1 LEFITM
7 DRSPQPRTLEDH
19 FFLTLLIIVTVVFA
33 LIIEPYFIAVLWG
46 IIVTIMFQPVYREIL
61 SLMPRWRNAA
71 AGMTLLLIVAMVIL
85 PALLLTL
92 ALVDEAA
99 AFYARIQ
106 SGEINFARLFEDL
119 RAGLP
124 HWSEAW
130 LERFGLDNFDA
141 AQDRVREGVANSFQ
155 FIAAQAVTIGQGAFS
170 LFVALGV
177 MLYLTFFLLRDG
189 DQLVD
194 SIIRRTPLRAGPRRE
209 LLHQFVLVIR
219 ATVKGSIIVAIVQG
233 LVGGLIFW
241 LLGVEGALLWGVMMG
256 FFSLLPAVGTGL
268 VWVPISIYL
277 FMTGAIGEALIL
289 VFCGLFVIGMVDN
302 ILRPLLVGRDTR
314 LPDYLVLITTLGG
327 LQIFGFSGLVIGP
340 VVGALFIAVWN
351 IVAGMRNT
359 DDGVHPVAEPADLPD
374 AAAIPTPELATRMQE
389 GTQPGARTQ
398 RDQPLGG

>member
-1 LEFITM
+1 ME
-7 DRSPQPRTLEDH
+7 RSHPPRTIEDH
-19 FFLTLLIIVTVVFA
+19 FFLALLVIISVVFG

-46 IIVTIMFQPVYREIL
+46 IIAAILFQPVNREIL
-61 SLMPRWRNAA
+61 SLMPRWPNSA
-71 AGMTLLLIVAMVIL
+71 AGLTLLLIVAVVIL
-85 PALLLTL
+85 PALLLTI
-92 ALVDEAA
+92 ALIDEAA
-99 AFYARIQ
+99 VFYARIQ

-124 HWSEAW
+124 DWSETW

-141 AQDRVREGVANSFQ
+141 AQERLREGVANSFQ

-189 DQLVD
+189 DALVD
-194 SIIRRTPLRAGPRRE
+194 RIISRTPLRSGPRRE
-209 LLHQFVLVIR
+209 LLRQFVLVIR

-268 VWVPISIYL
+268 VWVPVAIYL
-277 FMTGAIGEALIL
+277 FVSGAIMEALIL
-289 VFCGLFVIGMVDN
+289 VFCGFFVIGMVDN
-302 ILRPLLVGRDTR
+302 LLRPILVGRDTR
-314 LPDYLVLITTLGG
+314 LPDYVVLITTLGG

-340 VVGALFIAVWN
+340 VVAALFIAAWT
-351 IVAGMRNT
+351 IMAGMRGA
-359 DDGVHPVAEPADLPD
+359 DDGVTPLAEPANIPD
-374 AAAIPTPELATRMQE
+374 AASIPTGELAARMQE
-389 GTQPGARTQ
+389 SAQPGARVPPSEPQ
-398 RDQPLGG
+398 GG